1 MLYLLVESAFT
12 RALQAMSVFAELEFY
27 KIMKD

>member
-1 MLYLLVESAFT
+1 MLYLLVKSAFT
-12 RALQAMSVFAELEFY
+12 RLRRAMNVFAELEFY